1 VFASAVGTPLLN
13 GNVRRAFR
21 RICKQAGIPG
31 QWTPRELRHTFV
43 SLMSGSGM
51 AVEEIARIVGHSSS
65 HTTETVYRK
74 ELRPVIRSGA
84 DAMDKLF
91 PSSAPKSGQSSEASP
106 DSDPAAGTVRRRA
119 EEDHRH
125 HPIFRQ

>member
-1 VFASAVGTPLLN
+1 VFASAVGTALLS
-13 GNVRRAFR
+13 GNVRRALR

-43 SLMSGSGM
+43 SLMSESGM

-65 HTTETVYRK
+65 HTTETVHRK
-74 ELRPVIRSGA
+74 ELRLVIRSGA

-91 PSSAPKSGQSSEASP
+91 PAPGPESSPGISASE
-106 DSDPAAGTVRRRA
+106 DSDAPVVSRKKRR
-119 EEDHRH
+119 
-125 HPIFRQ
+125 QVVG